1 MHARDSEAE
10 LRQHVY
16 TGAASGITINIEI
29 VNWIKRGPL
38 DSATL
43 TAQPQ
48 MFALIRK
55 FMALDDDDSSSSP
68 TYFDMMTLIAQDGVP
83 FQNPGN
89 CIGSVNCIAA
99 SGGRAET
106 G

>member
-10 LRQHVY
+10 LRRHVY
-16 TGAASGITINIEI
+16 ARGRRAAYDLQRDKTRSVGFRDPHRVDRT
-29 VNWIKRGPL
+29 
-38 DSATL
+38 
-43 TAQPQ
+43 

-55 FMALDDDDSSSSP
+55 FMALDDDNSSSPSPP
-68 TYFDMMTLIAQDGVP
+68 TYFDIMDLIAQDGVP

>member
-1 MHARDSEAE
+1 
-10 LRQHVY
+10 
-16 TGAASGITINIEI
+16 
-29 VNWIKRGPL
+29 
-38 DSATL
+38 
-43 TAQPQ
+43 

-55 FMALDDDDSSSSP
+55 FMALDDDDSSSPSPP
-68 TYFDMMTLIAQDGVP
+68 TYFDIMDLIAQDGVP

-106 G
+106 GGELSRSLALHSKLDP

>member
-1 MHARDSEAE
+1 
-10 LRQHVY
+10 
-16 TGAASGITINIEI
+16 
-29 VNWIKRGPL
+29 
-38 DSATL
+38 
-43 TAQPQ
+43 

-106 G
+106 GGELSRSLALHSKLDP